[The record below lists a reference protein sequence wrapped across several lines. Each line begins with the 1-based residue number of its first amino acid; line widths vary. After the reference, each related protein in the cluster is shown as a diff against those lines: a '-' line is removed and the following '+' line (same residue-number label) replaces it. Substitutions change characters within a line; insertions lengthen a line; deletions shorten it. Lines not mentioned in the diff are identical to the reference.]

1 MAGLSS
7 DVCESCDWVEVCFF
21 RGFLDS
27 CFSQVLIEG
36 MMGEKEGSEV
46 GDTRSAV
53 RIGLASGRWRRE
65 E

>member
-1 MAGLSS
+1 MMSVRAVTGSKC
-7 DVCESCDWVEVCFF
+7 VFF

>member
-7 DVCESCDWVEVCFF
+7 DVRESCDWVEVCFF

-27 CFSQVLIEG
+27 CISQFLIEG
-36 MMGEKEGSEV
+36 MIGEKEGSEV
-46 GDTRSAV
+46 GDSGSAV
-53 RIGLASGRWRRE
+53 RIGPASGRWRE